1 MSGRYSSPSRQ
12 SVETKCAASPGG
24 TARYCIAAQSA
35 VNMTQDGTATAAN
48 LNALHKDAD
57 KCGRIG
63 YTRTEDVEAGRSDSC
78 A

>member
-1 MSGRYSSPSRQ
+1 
-12 SVETKCAASPGG
+12 
-24 TARYCIAAQSA
+24 
-35 VNMTQDGTATAAN
+35 MTQDGTATAAN